1 MPDPTT
7 KSKPPSADD
16 ALAALKFYVDLANS
30 EKQAIWARHAT
41 MVVGNSLLIN
51 AVRSD
56 PFSWTNVSLCVAGL
70 VLCILW
76 GIMTWV
82 GWTWFYKAM
91 ADANKLPIDP
101 LLNPFSSFPNLGD
114 RRRDKI
120 FMCTMAVIVI
130 FGLVY
135 VVALFAPLIE
145 QSNGEIAQPDVTM
158 ERGLHLEGSCYGVLE
173 QS

>member
-1 MPDPTT
+1 
-7 KSKPPSADD
+7 
-16 ALAALKFYVDLANS
+16 
-30 EKQAIWARHAT
+30 
-41 MVVGNSLLIN
+41 
-51 AVRSD
+51 
-56 PFSWTNVSLCVAGL
+56 
-70 VLCILW
+70 
-76 GIMTWV
+76 MTWV

-91 ADANKLPIDP
+91 ADAKKLPIDP

-145 QSNGEIAQPDVTM
+145 QSEIAQPDVTM
-158 ERGLHLEGSCYGVLE
+158 ERGLHLEGSFYGVIE